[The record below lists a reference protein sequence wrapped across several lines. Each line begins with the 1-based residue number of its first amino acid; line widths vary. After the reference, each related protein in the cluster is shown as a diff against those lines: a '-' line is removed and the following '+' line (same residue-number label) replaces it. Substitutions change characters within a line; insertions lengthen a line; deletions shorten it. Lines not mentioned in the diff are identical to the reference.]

1 MLLQRGWVPLLKEAV
16 LLEFII
22 LCGPFLSFSDLC
34 CSFCMWYFSVGEY
47 VFFRYFLL
55 CWLTSLLSFCF
66 MRIFHGFLDLFQMNV
81 CSFWLAMLMILV
93 LKISLIMRFS
103 SFIFFFNLWPSWSL
117 NISPILLCPLGVTRK
132 ISGHTVIYMSRFI
145 EREWYWKYRVS
156 ILERRKGDNP
166 DHVQIVQDLSV
177 QVHSMI
183 CLCRFIIWLVISG
196 SYSDFGSASSYYDMS
211 V

>member
-1 MLLQRGWVPLLKEAV
+1 MPVFISSWESNMLWKRLYGTLKGLCATSKRLSAPSKRGCV

-103 SFIFFFNLWPSWSL
+103 SFIFFFNLWPKL
-117 NISPILLCPLGVTRK
+117 VTEHQ
-132 ISGHTVIYMSRFI
+132 SHLT
-145 EREWYWKYRVS
+145 
-156 ILERRKGDNP
+156 
-166 DHVQIVQDLSV
+166 LSFR
-177 QVHSMI
+177 
-183 CLCRFIIWLVISG
+183 C
-196 SYSDFGSASSYYDMS
+196 Y
-211 V
+211 